1 MTTAIQPIETQR
13 LLLRRLEA
21 NDFAA
26 FHEILGDPRVGK
38 WLGRSSG
45 FTLADSKN
53 LWDNID
59 LSWEE
64 EGFGPWGVIL
74 KAEEKLVGYCGLHF
88 SDEYSEIELRYALH
102 AEYWNQGYTF
112 EAAQKALEL
121 GFDVFQFPTIISYTL
136 PENIAS
142 RRIMEKL
149 GMKQEKEFEHKG
161 LKHVWYRV

>member
-1 MTTAIQPIETQR
+1 LKINTAYVVTTLNIFDLNLIHTQW
-13 LLLRRLEA
+13 
-21 NDFAA
+21 NTYD
-26 FHEILGDPRVGK
+26 HCNPTHWNTK
-38 WLGRSSG
+38 SG